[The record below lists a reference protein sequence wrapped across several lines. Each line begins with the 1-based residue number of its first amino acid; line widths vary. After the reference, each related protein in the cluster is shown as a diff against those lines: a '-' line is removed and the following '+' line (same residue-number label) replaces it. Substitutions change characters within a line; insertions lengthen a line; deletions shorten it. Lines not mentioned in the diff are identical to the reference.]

1 MDVSNNRDQAFLKN
15 RTTEIIEIEVI
26 NGSITYVKSL
36 KTAVTASKIIDIIP
50 NVSDFRLTDKY
61 IWMPVKIKRRDTA
74 ISVFAKTGFNVKKC
88 NLIVT

>member
-1 MDVSNNRDQAFLKN
+1 MDVSSNRDQAFLKN
-15 RTTEIIEIEVI
+15 RTTEIIEINII
-26 NGSITYVKSL
+26 NGSIAFVKSL

-61 IWMPVKIKRRDTA
+61 IWMHVKIKRSNTA